1 MGTPFLAE
9 VRIVSFNFPPKGWA
23 FCDGQLLP
31 INQNQ
36 ALFALLGT
44 MYGGNGTTNFA
55 LPNLQGRVPIHFNTN
70 HAQGSVG
77 GAESHSLG
85 MPEIPQHRH
94 SLTTVPSIG
103 NSSNPT
109 GRFLASTT
117 TTFGNEYAP
126 TATAAVM
133 GGAATS
139 STGSGQPH
147 QNMQPYLVLNYVIA
161 LQGIFPS
168 RN

>member
-9 VRIVSFNFPPKGWA
+9 VRIVSFNYPPKGWA
-23 FCDGQLLP
+23 FCNGQILP

-36 ALFALLGT
+36 ALFSLMGT
-44 MYGGNGTTNFA
+44 MYGGDGVSNFA
-55 LPNLQGRVPIHFNTN
+55 LPNLQGRVPIHYNAN
-70 HAQGSVG
+70 HAQGSTG
-77 GAESHSLG
+77 GAETHALG

-94 SLTTVPSIG
+94 NLIGVSSIG
-103 NSSNPT
+103 NCPNPVN
-109 GRFLASTT
+109 RLVASTLPSW
-117 TTFGNEYAP
+117 NAYSP
-126 TATAAVM
+126 TEDVVVM
-133 GGAATS
+133 GGAATA
-139 STGSGQPH
+139 STGSGLPH

>member
-1 MGTPFLAE
+1 MGTPFLGE
-9 VRIVSFNFPPKGWA
+9 IRIISFNFPPKGWA
-23 FCDGQLLP
+23 FCSGQILP

-36 ALFALLGT
+36 ALFSLLGT
-44 MYGGNGTTNFA
+44 MYGGDGRVNFA
-55 LPNLQGRVPIHFNTN
+55 LPNLQGRVPIHFNAN
-70 HAQGSVG
+70 HVQGTVG
-77 GAESHSLG
+77 GQETHSLG

-94 SLTTVPSIG
+94 PLWAVPSIG
-103 NSSNPT
+103 NCPNPT
-109 GRFLASTT
+109 GRFVASTT

-139 STGSGQPH
+139 SNGSSQPH
-147 QNMQPYLVLNYVIA
+147 PNMQPYLVLNYVIA
-161 LQGIFPS
+161 LVGIFPS